1 MVPLTR
7 SSISL
12 QWKNPTCLRRLMSST
27 VMVCEIGEKITA
39 YDKETNYTVF
49 FDTDGETTTFQLPDP
64 DVRVVS
70 LSDSHSDDDDFQ

>member
-12 QWKNPTCLRRLMSST
+12 QWENPTCLRRLMSST

-39 YDKETNYTVF
+39 YDKETDNYTVF

-64 DVRVVS
+64 DVS
-70 LSDSHSDDDDFQ
+70 